1 VSLPEFARRNRQLN
15 VPLQPATLPGHPGKK
30 WLDHWDHAIGGRQ
43 VTTESGKKAQQT
55 ATEVQAE
62 LHDNTMTPRD
72 DRRESGMAMAEKSA
86 LPREL
91 HAAWNPP
98 ADRPDPVEV
107 LQKSDEGRIPELI
120 PIRYGRML
128 QTPFTF
134 YRGAAALM
142 ASDLSYTPNTKVRV
156 QACGDCHLLNFGGFA
171 TPERNIS
178 FDMNDFDETL
188 PAPWEWDVKRL
199 AVSYVLLCRDN
210 GLKPKAGKAAAKA
223 VAKSY
228 REKIKAYSA
237 MTILNLWYSRIDW
250 HTILDITGDPG
261 VIKRTKDRTTKE
273 MKRTI
278 EDYYFPKLVEESEG
292 RYTIRDNPPL
302 IYHMSQ
308 AERLKFDQGILKA
321 FQLYRESLQEDK
333 RRLLDR
339 YSLRDLALKV
349 VGVGSVGTV
358 CALALM
364 LARDDE
370 PLFLQIKEARPSVLE
385 AYAGKSVFENHG
397 QRVVEGQRIIQS
409 ASDIFLGWTQ
419 MDNGKHFYL
428 RQLRDIKIKLQPE
441 YWDADMIVSSG
452 KVMADVLARAHARSG
467 DSAFIS
473 GYLGDSEE
481 FEEAIAEFSVAYAD
495 QTEKDY
501 ETLMAAVKSGRIQ
514 ATME

>member
-1 VSLPEFARRNRQLN
+1 MATRTKKTEQLVAPE
-15 VPLQPATLPGHPGKK
+15 V
-30 WLDHWDHAIGGRQ
+30 HAQ
-43 VTTESGKKAQQT
+43 
-55 ATEVQAE
+55 
-62 LHDNTMTPRD
+62 LHDNTLTPRD
-72 DRRESGMAMAEKSA
+72 ERRESGQAMAEKSA

-91 HAAWNPP
+91 HAAWDPP
-98 ADRPDPVEV
+98 ADRPDPVDI

-134 YRGAAALM
+134 FRGAAALM
-142 ASDLSYTPNTKVRV
+142 ASDLSYTPNAKVRV

-199 AVSYVLLCRDN
+199 AVSFVLLARDN
-210 GLKPKAGKAAAKA
+210 GLKGKAGKAAARA
-223 VAKSY
+223 VARSY
-228 REKIKAYSA
+228 REKMRDYSS
-237 MTILNLWYSRIDW
+237 MTILNLWYARIDW
-250 HTILDITGDPG
+250 HTVLDKISCPD
-261 VIKRTKDRTTKE
+261 IQKRTKQRTTKE
-273 MKRTI
+273 MKRTV
-278 EDYYFPKLVEESEG
+278 EDYYFPKLVEESDG
-292 RYTIRDNPPL
+292 RYTIKDNPPL
-302 IYHMSQ
+302 IYHMPR
-308 AERLKFDQGILKA
+308 EDGRKFDQSVLKA

-339 YSLRDLALKV
+339 YSLRDLAIKV

-370 PLFLQIKEARPSVLE
+370 PLFLQIKEARASVLE
-385 AYAGKSVFENHG
+385 PYAGQSVFENHG

-409 ASDIFLGWTQ
+409 ASDIFLGWTKF
-419 MDNGKHFYL
+419 DNGKHFYL

-441 YWDADMIVSSG
+441 LWDADTLVASAN
-452 KVMADVLARAHARSG
+452 VMADVLARAHARSG
-467 DSAFIS
+467 DAAFIS
-473 GYLGDSEE
+473 GYLGDTEE
-481 FEEAIAEFSVAYAD
+481 FDDAMEEFCVAYAD

-501 ETLMAAVKSGRIQ
+501 EAMEAAVKSGRIQ
-514 ATME
+514 ATTEDAGG